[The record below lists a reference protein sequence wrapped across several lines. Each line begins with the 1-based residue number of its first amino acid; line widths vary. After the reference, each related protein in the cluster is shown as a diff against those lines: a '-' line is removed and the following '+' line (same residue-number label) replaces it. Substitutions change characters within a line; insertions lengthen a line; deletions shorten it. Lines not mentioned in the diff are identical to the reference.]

1 MAADN
6 FTYERAAI
14 INWIKRRGSQG
25 QVATSPETNVPI
37 ANNNLRPNTTL
48 KKAIKEAIQKKMNEA
63 TGARVSL
70 TNVRGLICS
79 VQLEQRQ
86 AR

>member
-14 INWIKRRGSQG
+14 INWIQRRGSQG
-25 QVATSPETNVPI
+25 QVATSPETNVPL

-48 KKAIKEAIQKKMNEA
+48 KKAIKEAIQKKINEA
-63 TGARVSL
+63 MR
-70 TNVRGLICS
+70 NRGEG
-79 VQLEQRQ
+79 VVDKRQRTDL
-86 AR
+86 